1 MSRNDGVSLAV
12 SLINQ
17 VFFTV
22 QEALQDVAARLS

>member
-1 MSRNDGVSLAV
+1 MAFPLAV